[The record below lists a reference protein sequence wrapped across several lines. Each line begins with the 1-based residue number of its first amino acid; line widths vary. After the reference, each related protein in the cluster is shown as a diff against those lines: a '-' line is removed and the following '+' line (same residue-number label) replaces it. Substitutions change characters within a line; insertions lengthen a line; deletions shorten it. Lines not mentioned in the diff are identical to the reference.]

1 MLQSL
6 LPVYYVQLSPAEVS
20 VLNVKSNVLVRNL
33 PEVAL
38 SAGATP
44 SVLAVGRAARQAAAQ
59 SGGSWANPFGHPR
72 SLVSDFVLAEA
83 VLKHFVIQ
91 AAPAGWKRLVA
102 PSPRMVIHPLGDPEG
117 GYTQVEIR
125 ALRELA
131 VAAGAAHATVWQ
143 GRPLTREEL
152 KSGAFPAE
160 GRVLL

>member
-1 MLQSL
+1 MLHSL
-6 LPVYYVQLSPAEVS
+6 LPVYYVQLSSAEVS
-20 VLNVKSNVLVRNL
+20 VLNVKFNVLVRDL

-38 SAGATP
+38 SPGAKP

-125 ALRELA
+125 ALRELGA
-131 VAAGAAHATVWQ
+131 AAGAAHVTVWQ

-152 KSGAFPAE
+152 QSGVFPDE
-160 GRVLL
+160 GRVLT

>member
-20 VLNVKSNVLVRNL
+20 VLNVKSNVRVRDL

-38 SAGATP
+38 SPGATP

-91 AAPAGWKRLVA
+91 AAPAGWKRLMT
-102 PSPRMVIHPLGDPEG
+102 PSPRMVIHPSE
-117 GYTQVEIR
+117 TRR
-125 ALRELA
+125 ADTPRWRFVPCASWGLRRA
-131 VAAGAAHATVWQ
+131 PRTPPC
-143 GRPLTREEL
+143 GRADL
-152 KSGAFPAE
+152 
-160 GRVLL
+160 